1 MINSLHRYA
10 QHANFCFC
18 AMSHMNPYQN
28 RLIKLIEN
36 SDLIVSNDLKKLQ
49 SLFLKKLINI
59 KAYKGIRRI
68 SGLPVRGQ
76 RTHTNA
82 KTSRRFRR

>member
-1 MINSLHRYA
+1 MTHRFDGFDGFDGFA
-10 QHANFCFC
+10 RKSCF
-18 AMSHMNPYQN
+18 
-28 RLIKLIEN
+28 RTI
-36 SDLIVSNDLKKLQ
+36 
-49 SLFLKKLINI
+49 FLKKLINI